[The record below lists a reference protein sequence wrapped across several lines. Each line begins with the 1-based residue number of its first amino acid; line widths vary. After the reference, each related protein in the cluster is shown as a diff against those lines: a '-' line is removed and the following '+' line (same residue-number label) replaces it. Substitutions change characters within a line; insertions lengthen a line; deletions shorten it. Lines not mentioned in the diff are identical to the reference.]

1 MGVGSSV
8 SSTGSLDISG
18 LHGDHSSVMMGNKS
32 MMGVS
37 DGVDGMNSSS
47 GSSMGSLGGV
57 HGGSVSGNHGAV
69 GMGDQGR
76 GGVGHQVLGGGSGEG
91 HTGSENLHSSK
102 HTPPHS

>member
-57 HGGSVSGNHGAV
+57 HSGSVSGNHGAV
-69 GMGDQGR
+69 GMGDQGG
-76 GGVGHQVLGGGSGEG
+76 GGVGIGNNTHSVDSTAGVVEGSLRSG
-91 HTGSENLHSSK
+91 
-102 HTPPHS
+102 

>member
-18 LHGDHSSVMMGNKS
+18 LHGDHSSVMMGNES

-69 GMGDQGR
+69 G
-76 GGVGHQVLGGGSGEG
+76 VGHQVLGGGSGEG
-91 HTGSENLHSSK
+91 HTGSKNQELHVGMCYALV
-102 HTPPHS
+102 